1 MGPNASAHRKV
12 PAVYVPRVNLQVGD
26 EIPGRKLQVGDKIPG
41 GQAKPDAIALQ
52 EPRAHQRVENPR
64 HWLEVPANH
73 LEDAEVVAK
82 EKGAGKGADGRGH
95 NVTSKNK
102 RTHVPTD
109 EGVGPPCS
117 AIAEGVCK
125 PGLPG

>member
-1 MGPNASAHRKV
+1 VGPNASAHRKV

-52 EPRAHQRVENPR
+52 EPRAHQRVENPS

-82 EKGAGKGADGRGH
+82 RKALAKELMGEDTMKPLKW
-95 NVTSKNK
+95 

-109 EGVGPPCS
+109 EGVGPLCS
-117 AIAEGVCK
+117 ADAEGIRESGM
-125 PGLPG
+125 PG